1 MHLNKG
7 RTRSKHHLMIYKNG
21 ELCSNLRAKSQ
32 NILFFLKVFERKK
45 AEGYEHPEHGGL
57 GQESQTKYEG

>member
-7 RTRSKHHLMIYKNG
+7 RTRSKHHLMIYKIG
-21 ELCSNLRAKSQ
+21 ELCSDLRAESL
-32 NILFFLKVFERKK
+32 NILLFLKVFEGKE

-57 GQESQTKYEG
+57 IQESKI

>member
-7 RTRSKHHLMIYKNG
+7 RTRSKHHLLIYKEG
-21 ELCSNLRAKSQ
+21 ELCSGLGAESQ
-32 NILFFLKVFERKK
+32 NILLFLKVFEGKE

-57 GQESQTKYEG
+57 RQESKTK